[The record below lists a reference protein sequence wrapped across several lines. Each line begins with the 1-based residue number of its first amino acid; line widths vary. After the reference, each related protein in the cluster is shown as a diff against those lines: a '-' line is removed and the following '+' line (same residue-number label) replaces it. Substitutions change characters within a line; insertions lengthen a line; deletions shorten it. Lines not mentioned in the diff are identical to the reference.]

1 MSIVRRTG
9 LRYPTPV
16 NTKHKPALLILLVVA
31 MAIPF
36 VGFILYIAL
45 HFPPDHWP
53 LWSRMTILIWFVAMF
68 VIPQVLVRGIYGKRL
83 AGSVATPSTTV
94 VLDAKKESILG
105 GSCYIAG
112 VLFPILFLMAEPFK
126 SNRFVRFHAFQ
137 ATLFWAIIC
146 ILLWVDSYPRWNSLA
161 GILWPIVL
169 VTWIVTMVKAYRG
182 KEFHLPII
190 GNLAERLANRLVRAG
205 K

>member
-1 MSIVRRTG
+1 MT
-9 LRYPTPV
+9 
-16 NTKHKPALLILLVVA
+16 
-31 MAIPF
+31 IPF
-36 VGFILYIAL
+36 VGFILYVAL

-68 VIPQVLVRGIYGKRL
+68 VIPQLLVRGMYGNKL
-83 AGSVATPSTTV
+83 ADRVAAPSTTV
-94 VLDAKKESILG
+94 VLDARKESILG
-105 GSCYIAG
+105 GGCYIAG
-112 VLFPILFLMAEPFK
+112 VVVPILFLIAEPFK

-137 ATLFWAIIC
+137 AILFWVIIC
-146 ILLWVDSYPRWNSLA
+146 ILLWVGSYPRGNSLS

-169 VTWIVTMVKAYRG
+169 ITWIVTMVKAYRG

-190 GNLAERLANRLVRAG
+190 GNLAERLANSLVRAG